1 MSAAAQF
8 LFLTQRARDTRHRC
22 DSVSLKPNRTRC
34 VCTCALIWHTE
45 CFNVVTMSVLP
56 CKTVRFFLLLAVG
69 ACPAVA
75 ELVPLAVAPEAGAA
89 AFPLPHEHAVV
100 FPGEHS
106 FHLTPSSP
114 TQWLA
119 ATTLHINLVW
129 PEGAPPYSGALV
141 WLKDRDDYWHQ
152 YLLPAPL
159 KAGVT
164 NALAIP
170 VQPGAAGWQ
179 TPGHS
184 LGWHH
189 RVRLNPQSVGFRIF
203 ADAAFTGKCVLVSA
217 TLTTEPHAGA
227 PVITKTRSLT
237 RLPRAYA
244 LYEAGF
250 TLPDRYAN
258 PFDPTEIDAGATV
271 ITPSGATN
279 TLHAFYYQSH
289 YRLEDELGQPVEPDG
304 LPEWR
309 VRYCPREPG
318 AHTVTFYARD
328 ALGQTV
334 ATNALHFIAAPPVPD
349 ALRFVRVS
357 RTDRRYFEFDDGS
370 LFYPIGHNTRSA
382 TDARMDDKFPWV
394 LRQEEGSTA
403 YRRYFKRMQ
412 ESGENMAEIWMSAWS
427 LGIEWTEGVSGYHG
441 ANDYHMGNAWELDR
455 VIDLAMQHRIYVNLV
470 LNYHGRIS
478 TWSDPEWHL
487 HPYNKKTPGGW
498 LDAPLEFFSDA
509 RAIEMQR
516 RFCRYTHARWGWA
529 PVVFGYELCSELN
542 LTGHET
548 HHKTHF
554 EPSVVEWCRTLGA
567 YLKSI
572 DAYGHL
578 VSAHV
583 SNDYRLLNPALCE
596 MTEMD
601 FNPLDAYNN
610 RHPDTPE
617 RIIDLVVGT
626 AKAGAAYNK
635 PILITEFG
643 GSAMATGLENL
654 MIEQHAAIW
663 SGACVPLAG
672 IPMFWWWQVI
682 DENNLYTRYPP
693 VRAFMEGVDPRNPAS
708 QMIPAALSADAKG
721 EAAAAKRFDAVC
733 TASPDSARGYIY
745 PARFPREGDEP
756 PVGEH
761 LTVTIEGFTPGIY
774 RAEFYDTR
782 TGKSVRRF
790 DVRSKEKQL
799 AVPVPTFR
807 SDCAFKLHLITPI
820 SAKK

>member
-1 MSAAAQF
+1 MSDLTAQ
-8 LFLTQRARDTRHRC
+8 
-22 DSVSLKPNRTRC
+22 SVLKLLCFWVTGA
-34 VCTCALIWHTE
+34 CALAAERIPLAIQSNNGKPLT
-45 CFNVVTMSVLP
+45 LP
-56 CKTVRFFLLLAVG
+56 CEQTVT
-69 ACPAVA
+69 
-75 ELVPLAVAPEAGAA
+75 
-89 AFPLPHEHAVV
+89 
-100 FPGEHS
+100 FPGEYS
-106 FHLTPSSP
+106 FYLAASHP
-114 TQWLA
+114 TQWLSA
-119 ATTLHINLVW
+119 ATLRINLVW
-129 PEGAPPYSGALV
+129 PEGAPLYSGALI
-141 WLKDRDDYWHQ
+141 WLKDRDDFWHQ
-152 YLLPAPL
+152 HVFPGHL
-159 KAGVT
+159 KPGTTNELSIPFLAG
-164 NALAIP
+164 AE
-170 VQPGAAGWQ
+170 GWQ

-184 LGWHH
+184 VGWHR
-189 RVRLNPQSVGFRIF
+189 RVRLNPQSVGFRVF
-203 ADAAFTGKCVLVSA
+203 ADSAFTGTCVLVSA
-217 TLTTEPHAGA
+217 MLDMRHPSG
-227 PVITKTRSLT
+227 PPLITKVRALS
-237 RLPRAYA
+237 RAPCAYA
-244 LYEAGF
+244 LFEASF
-250 TLPDRYAN
+250 TLPDRYDN
-258 PFDPTEIDAGATV
+258 PFDPTEIDTGAMIV
-271 ITPSGATN
+271 TPSGTTN
-279 TLHAFYYQSH
+279 TIHAFFYQPH

-309 VRYCPREPG
+309 LRYCPREPG
-318 AHTVTFYARD
+318 AHSVTLYARD

-334 ATNALHFIAAPPVPD
+334 ATNVLHFTAGPEAPD

-394 LRQEEGSTA
+394 LRKEEGSTA

-412 ESGENMAEIWMSAWS
+412 ESGENMAEVWMSAWS
-427 LGIEWTEGVSGYHG
+427 MGLEWTEGVSGYHG
-441 ANDYHMGNAWELDR
+441 ANDYHMGHAWELDR
-455 VIDLAMQHRIYVNLV
+455 VIDLAMQHRIYINLV

-478 TWSDPEWHL
+478 TWSDPEWHV

-583 SNDYRLLNPALCE
+583 SNDYRLLNPVLCE
-596 MTEMD
+596 MAEMD

-617 RIIDLVVGT
+617 HIIDLVVGT
-626 AKAGAAYNK
+626 AKAGTAYNK

-672 IPMFWWWQVI
+672 IPMFWWWQVV
-682 DENNLYTRYPP
+682 DENNLYARYPP
-693 VRAFMEGVDPRNPAS
+693 IRAFMEGVDPRNPAS
-708 QMIPAALSADAKG
+708 QIIAATLSADDKAEKKAG
-721 EAAAAKRFDAVC
+721 NRFEAVC
-733 TASPDSARGYIY
+733 TASPDAARGYIH
-745 PARFPREGDEP
+745 PVRFARQGNEP
-756 PVGEH
+756 PKGEH
-761 LTVTIEGFTPGIY
+761 LTVTLDGFTPGLY
-774 RAEFYDTR
+774 RVEFYETSH
-782 TGKSVRRF
+782 GEMVRRF
-790 DVRSKEKQL
+790 DVRSREKQL
-799 AVPVPTFR
+799 AVPIPAFH
-807 SDCAFKLHLITPI
+807 SDCAFKLHLLTPLATK
-820 SAKK
+820 SK

>member
-334 ATNALHFIAAPPVPD
+334 ATNALHFTAAPPAPD

>member
-1 MSAAAQF
+1 MF
-8 LFLTQRARDTRHRC
+8 
-22 DSVSLKPNRTRC
+22 
-34 VCTCALIWHTE
+34 
-45 CFNVVTMSVLP
+45 VLP
-56 CKTVRFFLLLAVG
+56 CKTVRIFLLLAAG

-75 ELVPLAVAPEAGAA
+75 ESVPLAVAPESGAA
-89 AFPLPHEHAVV
+89 AFPLPHEHKVV

-119 ATTLHINLVW
+119 ATTLHVNLVW
-129 PEGAPPYSGALV
+129 PAGAPPYSGALV
-141 WLKDRDDYWHQ
+141 WFKDRDDYWHQ

-189 RVRLNPQSVGFRIF
+189 RVRVNPQSVGFRIF

-318 AHTVTFYARD
+318 AHTVSFYARD
-328 ALGQTV
+328 AFGQTV
-334 ATNALHFIAAPPVPD
+334 VTNALRFTAAPPAPD

-455 VIDLAMQHRIYVNLV
+455 VIDLAIQHRIYVNLV

-572 DAYGHL
+572 DTYGHL

-583 SNDYRLLNPALCE
+583 SNDYRLLNPVLCE

-654 MIEQHAAIW
+654 MIEQHAALW

-708 QMIPAALSADAKG
+708 QMTPATLSADAKG

-733 TASPDSARGYIY
+733 TASPDAARGYIY

-761 LTVTIEGFTPGIY
+761 LTVTVEGFTPGIY

>member
-1 MSAAAQF
+1 M
-8 LFLTQRARDTRHRC
+8 T
-22 DSVSLKPNRTRC
+22 
-34 VCTCALIWHTE
+34 
-45 CFNVVTMSVLP
+45 
-56 CKTVRFFLLLAVG
+56 
-69 ACPAVA
+69 
-75 ELVPLAVAPEAGAA
+75 VAPEAGAA

-258 PFDPTEIDAGATV
+258 PFDPTEIDAGAMV

-708 QMIPAALSADAKG
+708 QMTPATLSADAKG
-721 EAAAAKRFDAVC
+721 EATAAKRFDAVC
-733 TASPDSARGYIY
+733 TASPDAARGYIY

-761 LTVTIEGFTPGIY
+761 LTVTVEGFTPGIY

-782 TGKSVRRF
+782 TGKSV
-790 DVRSKEKQL
+790 
-799 AVPVPTFR
+799 
-807 SDCAFKLHLITPI
+807 
-820 SAKK
+820 